1 MINRSFRWIAGHQL
15 TAFFI
20 ITFVITWGLG
30 FSYKAVM
37 SGKYLVLPLMFLAT
51 SGPALAGIMVACISG
66 SNRPSAK
73 KRISLVAFLIS
84 WIVVTLVF
92 IVNHV
97 FINKGPV
104 STPLVVLVAIS
115 ALPVA
120 FIVNLVYTRFPI
132 VRGFQLKTLR
142 SGANPV
148 WILIALLVF
157 PFLTVVSALI
167 SRLLGQQSP
176 SLSNLPAT
184 GFGLAGLIVV
194 KFLSQFFF
202 FNGTGEEV
210 GWRGYALPRLQAYTS
225 PLVAGLILALLWVPW
240 HLFLWI
246 GEGRDVLTFSF
257 WVSSYMLHI
266 PSGIILCWCYNR
278 SRGSVLIAGIAH
290 ASANTVVAL
299 LQPLEQNIMVIIFFA
314 FVAAI
319 VLIDRMWKRLPEEH
333 PAVQK
338 TSFARA

>member
-1 MINRSFRWIAGHQL
+1 MITKSFKWIGRHQV

-20 ITFVITWGLG
+20 LTFVITWGLG

-37 SGKYLVLPLMFLAT
+37 SGKYFVLPLMFLAT
-51 SGPALAGIMVACISG
+51 CGPALAGILVACICG
-66 SNRPSAK
+66 SNRTSVK
-73 KRISLVAFLIS
+73 KRISWVAFIIS
-84 WIVVTLVF
+84 WIVVTSIF
-92 IVNHV
+92 IANHV

-104 STPLVVLVAIS
+104 SPALVALVAIS

-132 VRGFQLKTLR
+132 VRGFQLKSLR
-142 SGANPV
+142 SGANPA
-148 WILIALLVF
+148 WIFISLLVF
-157 PFLTVVSALI
+157 PLLTVVSALI

-176 SLSNLPAT
+176 SFSSLPAA
-184 GFGLAGLIVV
+184 GFGLAGLIAV
-194 KFLSQFFF
+194 KFLYQFFF
-202 FNGTGEEV
+202 FNGTGEEA
-210 GWRGYALPRLQAYTS
+210 GWRGFALPRLQAYVS

-246 GEGRDVLTFSF
+246 GEGRDVLTLSF
-257 WVSSYMLHI
+257 WVSSYLFHI

-290 ASANTVVAL
+290 ASANTVVAF
-299 LQPLEQNIMVIIFFA
+299 LQPLEQKTMIIVLFV
-314 FVAAI
+314 FVAVI
-319 VLIDRMWKRLPEEH
+319 VMIDQMWKRLPEEH

-338 TSFARA
+338 SLSN

>member
-1 MINRSFRWIAGHQL
+1 MITKTFKWIRCHQVA
-15 TAFFI
+15 AFFI

-37 SGKYLVLPLMFLAT
+37 SGKYLLLPLMFLAT
-51 SGPALAGIMVACISG
+51 CGPALAGIMVACISG
-66 SNRPSAK
+66 SNRSSAK
-73 KRISLVAFLIS
+73 KRISWIAFCIS
-84 WIVVTLVF
+84 WIVVTVVF
-92 IVNHV
+92 IGNHV

-104 STPLVVLVAIS
+104 STALVVLVAIS

-132 VRGFQLKTLR
+132 VRGFQLKSPR
-142 SGANPV
+142 SGANPA

-157 PFLTVVSALI
+157 PLLTMISALI
-167 SRLLGQQSP
+167 SMLLGQQSP
-176 SLSNLPAT
+176 SFSSLPAT
-184 GFGLAGLIVV
+184 GFGLVGWIAV
-194 KFLSQFFF
+194 KLLSQFFF

-210 GWRGYALPRLQAYTS
+210 GWRGFALPRLQAYAS

-246 GEGRDVLTFSF
+246 GEGRDVLTLSF
-257 WVSSYMLHI
+257 WASSYLLHI

-299 LQPLEQNIMVIIFFA
+299 LQPMEQKIMITVFFV
-314 FVAAI
+314 FVVAI
-319 VLIDRMWKRLPEEH
+319 VMIDQMWKRLPQEH

-338 TSFARA
+338 SLAN

>member
-1 MINRSFRWIAGHQL
+1 MITTTFKWIGRHQV

-51 SGPALAGIMVACISG
+51 CGPALAGIMVACISG
-66 SNRPSAK
+66 SNRQSAK
-73 KRISLVAFLIS
+73 RRISWVPFFIS
-84 WIVVTLVF
+84 WIVVTIVF
-92 IVNHV
+92 IANHV

-104 STPLVVLVAIS
+104 STALVVLVSIS

-132 VRGFQLKTLR
+132 VRGFQLKALR
-142 SGANPV
+142 SGANPA
-148 WILIALLVF
+148 WILIALFVF
-157 PFLTVVSALI
+157 PFLMVISALI
-167 SRLLGQQSP
+167 SRFLGQQSP

-184 GFGLAGLIVV
+184 GFGLVVWIIV
-194 KFLSQFFF
+194 KLLSQFFY

-210 GWRGYALPRLQAYTS
+210 GWRGFALTRLQAYTS

-246 GEGRDVLTFSF
+246 GEGRDVLTLSF
-257 WVSSYMLHI
+257 WVSSYLLHI

-299 LQPLEQNIMVIIFFA
+299 LQPLEQNIMIIVLFV

-319 VLIDRMWKRLPEEH
+319 VMIDQMWKRLPGEH

-338 TSFARA
+338 SLAN

>member
-1 MINRSFRWIAGHQL
+1 MITKTFKWIGSHQV

-51 SGPALAGIMVACISG
+51 CGPALAGIIVACISG
-66 SNRPSAK
+66 SSRSSAK
-73 KRISLVAFLIS
+73 KRISWIALCIS

-92 IVNHV
+92 IANHV

-104 STPLVVLVAIS
+104 STALVVLVAIS
-115 ALPVA
+115 VLPVA
-120 FIVNLVYTRFPI
+120 FIVNLVYTRFPV
-132 VRGFQLKTLR
+132 VRGFQLKSLR
-142 SGANPV
+142 SGANPA

-157 PFLTVVSALI
+157 PLLTLISALI
-167 SRLLGQQSP
+167 CRLLGQQSTLI
-176 SLSNLPAT
+176 SSLPAT
-184 GFGLAGLIVV
+184 GFGLAGWIAV
-194 KFLSQFFF
+194 KLLSQFFF
-202 FNGTGEEV
+202 FNGTGEEA
-210 GWRGYALPRLQAYTS
+210 GWRGFALPRLQAYTS
-225 PLVAGLILALLWVPW
+225 PLVAGLVLALLWVPW

-246 GEGRDVLTFSF
+246 GEGRDVLSISF

-266 PSGIILCWCYNR
+266 PSAIILCWCYNR

-299 LQPLEQNIMVIIFFA
+299 LQPSEQNIMVIVLFVFA
-314 FVAAI
+314 AAI
-319 VLIDRMWKRLPEEH
+319 VMTDKMWKRLPEEH
-333 PAVQK
+333 PATQK
-338 TSFARA
+338 QLAN

>member
-1 MINRSFRWIAGHQL
+1 MITKTFKWIRCHQVA
-15 TAFFI
+15 AFFI

-37 SGKYLVLPLMFLAT
+37 SGKYLFLPLMFLAT
-51 SGPALAGIMVACISG
+51 CGPALAGIMVACISG
-66 SNRPSAK
+66 SNRSSVK
-73 KRISLVAFLIS
+73 KRFSWIAFCIS
-84 WIVVTLVF
+84 WIVVTVVF
-92 IVNHV
+92 IGNHV

-104 STPLVVLVAIS
+104 STALVVLVAIS

-132 VRGFQLKTLR
+132 VRGFQLKSPR
-142 SGANPV
+142 SGANPA

-157 PFLTVVSALI
+157 PLLTVISALI

-176 SLSNLPAT
+176 SFSSLPAT
-184 GFGLAGLIVV
+184 GFGLVGWIAV
-194 KFLSQFFF
+194 KLLSQFFF

-210 GWRGYALPRLQAYTS
+210 GWRGFALPRLQAYAS

-246 GEGRDVLTFSF
+246 GEGRDVLTLSF
-257 WVSSYMLHI
+257 WASSYLLHI

-299 LQPLEQNIMVIIFFA
+299 LQPMEQKIMIIVFFV
-314 FVAAI
+314 FVVAI
-319 VLIDRMWKRLPEEH
+319 VMIDQMWKRLPQEH

-338 TSFARA
+338 SLAN

>member
-1 MINRSFRWIAGHQL
+1 MITKTFKWIGCHQV

-37 SGKYLVLPLMFLAT
+37 SGKYLLLPLMFLAT
-51 SGPALAGIMVACISG
+51 CGPALAGIMVASISG
-66 SNRPSAK
+66 SNQPSAK
-73 KRISLVAFLIS
+73 KRISWVAFFIS

-92 IVNHV
+92 IANHAFV
-97 FINKGPV
+97 NKGPV

-120 FIVNLVYTRFPI
+120 FIVNLVYTRFPV
-132 VRGFQLKTLR
+132 VRGFQLKSLR
-142 SGANPV
+142 SGLNPA
-148 WILIALLVF
+148 WILIALLIF
-157 PFLTVVSALI
+157 PFLTAISALI
-167 SRLLGQQSP
+167 SRFLGQESP
-176 SLSNLPAT
+176 SFSGLPAT
-184 GFGLAGLIVV
+184 GFALVGWIAV
-194 KFLSQFFF
+194 KLLSQFFF
-202 FNGTGEEV
+202 FNGTGEEA
-210 GWRGYALPRLQAYTS
+210 GWRGFALPRLQAYTS

-246 GEGRDVLTFSF
+246 GEGREVLTLSL
-257 WVSSYMLHI
+257 WVSSYLLHI

-290 ASANTVVAL
+290 ASANTIVAL
-299 LQPLEQNIMVIIFFA
+299 LQPLEQNIMIIVLFV

-319 VLIDRMWKRLPEEH
+319 VLIDHMWKRLPEDH

-338 TSFARA
+338 SLAIG

>member
-1 MINRSFRWIAGHQL
+1 MITKTFKWIACHQV

-20 ITFVITWGLG
+20 LTFLITWGLG

-51 SGPALAGIMVACISG
+51 CGPALAGIMVANISV

-73 KRISLVAFLIS
+73 KRISWIAFFIS

-92 IVNHV
+92 IANNV
-97 FINKGPV
+97 FINKGPL
-104 STPLVVLVAIS
+104 SIPLVVLVAIS
-115 ALPVA
+115 GLPVA
-120 FIVNLVYTRFPI
+120 FIVNLVYTQFPI
-132 VRGFQLKTLR
+132 VRGFQLKSLR
-142 SGANPV
+142 SGSNPV
-148 WILIALLVF
+148 WILIALIIF
-157 PFLTVVSALI
+157 PLLTVISALF
-167 SRLLGQQSP
+167 SRFLDQQTP
-176 SLSNLPAT
+176 SFSSLPAT
-184 GFGLAGLIVV
+184 GFSLAGWIAV
-194 KFLSQFFF
+194 KFLYQFFF

-210 GWRGYALPRLQAYTS
+210 GWRGFALPRLQAYVS

-246 GEGRDVLTFSF
+246 GEGRAVLTVSF
-257 WVSSYMLHI
+257 WVSSYLLHI
-266 PSGIILCWCYNR
+266 PSGIVLCWCYNR

-290 ASANTVVAL
+290 ASANTVVTL
-299 LQPLEQNIMVIIFFA
+299 LQPLEQNIMIIVLFV

-319 VLIDRMWKRLPEEH
+319 VMIDQMWKRLPEEH

-338 TSFARA
+338 TFAA

>member
-1 MINRSFRWIAGHQL
+1 MITKAFKWIGRHQV

-20 ITFVITWGLG
+20 LTFLITWGLG

-37 SGKYLVLPLMFLAT
+37 SGKYFVLPLMFLAT
-51 SGPALAGIMVACISG
+51 CGPALAGIILSCFFG

-73 KRISLVAFLIS
+73 KRISWVAFIIS
-84 WIVVTLVF
+84 WIVVTSVF
-92 IVNHV
+92 IANHV

-104 STPLVVLVAIS
+104 SPALVALVAIS

-120 FIVNLVYTRFPI
+120 FVVNLVYTRFPI
-132 VRGFQLKTLR
+132 VRGFQLKSLR
-142 SGANPV
+142 SGANPA
-148 WILIALLVF
+148 WIFIALLVF
-157 PFLTVVSALI
+157 PLLTVVSALI

-176 SLSNLPAT
+176 SFSSLPAA
-184 GFGLAGLIVV
+184 GFGLAGLIAV
-194 KFLSQFFF
+194 KFLYQFFF
-202 FNGTGEEV
+202 FNGTGEEA
-210 GWRGYALPRLQAYTS
+210 GWRGFALPRLQAYVS

-246 GEGRDVLTFSF
+246 GEGRDVLTLSF
-257 WVSSYMLHI
+257 WVSSYLFHI

-290 ASANTVVAL
+290 ASANTVVAF
-299 LQPLEQNIMVIIFFA
+299 LQPLEQKIMI
-314 FVAAI
+314 I
-319 VLIDRMWKRLPEEH
+319 VLFVFVVVIVMIDRMWKRLPEEH

-338 TSFARA
+338 SLSN